1 MDLTRIGPSH
11 GVFVGSCAWI
21 TQKKRQS
28 GAHNIFSTSCIHNNC
43 MGCTLVLFGAHSPLN
58 GGPIIYSMVHFCPII
73 MSFVLELELQIGLRN
88 NLSGILILTKTNR
101 YHL

>member
-58 GGPIIYSMVHFCPII
+58 GGPIINIFYGA
-73 MSFVLELELQIGLRN
+73 L
-88 NLSGILILTKTNR
+88 LSNYYVICS
-101 YHL
+101 